1 MTDLKN
7 ICGVQAAGEP
17 PGASNSGYDAVTG
30 ARLSGLTNK
39 AGMSFSFMRVM
50 LATAR
55 SIQDSTLTIENARS
69 ALECEGLLPHFP
81 RCGTSLLAVELC
93 TVAWEARPRASSRI
107 KAAASCPHSRAP
119 AARSRCFERPLR
131 MFSGQSRGNPGP
143 TLGCQGRSGME
154 PVASSWNEANT

>member
-39 AGMSFSFMRVM
+39 AGMSFSFMRMM

-55 SIQDSTLTIENARS
+55 WMQDSTPTMKIREAPWS
-69 ALECEGLLPHFP
+69 AGACY
-81 RCGTSLLAVELC
+81 
-93 TVAWEARPRASSRI
+93 RI
-107 KAAASCPHSRAP
+107 SRAP
-119 AARSRCFERPLR
+119 
-131 MFSGQSRGNPGP
+131 GP
-143 TLGCQGRSGME
+143 ACW
-154 PVASSWNEANT
+154 P